1 MRSSHLVLA
10 AAVVAVLVSAAIA
23 AADGPADQV
32 QTYTILRNDSPIG
45 TQSVRFQN
53 VGERLIIQYRIRI
66 RVDVLFV
73 NAYSYDMDAREDW
86 RGDRLE
92 RMTVETDKNGEE
104 LTTEASISGGALAVR
119 GSEGSMRAPLGAIPA
134 GPFVNALDRHPSHVI
149 DAETGEVIPVEF
161 SGPRRVTLRIGERSW
176 QALRYRMT
184 GERESTLW
192 YREDGVLIRQR
203 LVAEDDSVIEFRMR

>member
-1 MRSSHLVLA
+1 M
-10 AAVVAVLVSAAIA
+10 AAVALSAAVAV
-23 AADGPADQV
+23 ADGPADQV

-53 VGERLIIQYRIRI
+53 VGERLIVQYRIRI

-92 RMTVETDKNGEE
+92 RLTVQTDKNGEE
-104 LTTEASISGGALAVR
+104 LSAEASISGGALVVR
-119 GSEGSMRAPLGAIPA
+119 GSAGSTRAPLDTIPA
-134 GPFVNALDRHPSHVI
+134 GPFVNALDHHPSHVI
-149 DAETGEVIPVEF
+149 DAETGEVVPVEL

-184 GERESTLW
+184 GEREATLW

-203 LVAEDDSVIEFRMR
+203 LVAEDDSVIEFRIR